1 MPHVERLA
9 KEIVTELTMKGFTAY
24 FAGGFVRDK
33 LLGIPSS
40 DIDIATN
47 ALPEEI
53 AAIFPEHFLVGAQFG
68 VCVVR
73 HKGHSFEVATFR
85 QDLLYQ
91 DGRRPEAV
99 ILRSTPEEDAKR
111 RDFTVN
117 GMFFNPLANE
127 ILDFVNGQG
136 DLKLGIIRTIGSPV
150 ARFEEDRLRMIR
162 AIRFAFRL
170 GFTIEDETKNA
181 IKRLSHTLLPSVSM
195 ERIWQEFSKIR
206 LGPRF
211 TEALQIMAELGIL
224 GCVLPPLRQVSPAS
238 IEERLSGV
246 EMVSEHV
253 PMILILSTLFN
264 KEDLAFVLGLG
275 IYLRASKEETRW
287 IELYLEIKGLF
298 ERDPNFSMRFD
309 WANLLAD
316 KRANSCLELI
326 FHKLAPAEK
335 ERAFMRLADFENRLS
350 SHIERLHKRK
360 PLCQA
365 KDLKELGI
373 SPGKKMGAL
382 LQRAERLAVELDL
395 NDRQEVIKRLMQD
408 PSWIESS

>member
-9 KEIVTELTMKGFTAY
+9 KEIVTTLTSKGFTAY
-24 FAGGFVRDK
+24 YAGGFVRDK

-40 DIDIATN
+40 DIDIATD

-53 AAIFPEHFLVGAQFG
+53 AALFPEHFLVGAQFG

-85 QDLLYQ
+85 QDLKYQ
-91 DGRRPEAV
+91 DGRRPEQV

-127 ILDFVNGQG
+127 ILDFVKGQA
-136 DLKLGIIRTIGSPV
+136 DLKLGIIRTIGSPA

-170 GFTIEDETKNA
+170 GFSIENETRQA

-211 TEALQIMAELGIL
+211 TEALLVMAELGIL
-224 GCVLPPLRQVSPAS
+224 GCVLPPLARVEHAS
-238 IEERLSGV
+238 IEERLKGL
-246 EMVSEHV
+246 EMVSQQV

-275 IYLRASKEETRW
+275 IYLRAAKEETRW
-287 IELYLEIKGLF
+287 IELYLEIKGLW
-298 ERDPNFSMRFD
+298 ERDPHFSIRFE
-309 WANLLAD
+309 WASLLAD
-316 KRANSCLELI
+316 KRANACLELI
-326 FHKLAPAEK
+326 FHKLAHNEK
-335 ERAFMRLADFENRLS
+335 EAAFRRLSDFEKRLS
-350 SHIERLHKRK
+350 PHIERLHKRK

-373 SPGKKMGAL
+373 SPGKKMGEL

-395 NDRQEVIKRLMQD
+395 NDKEEVIAKLMQD
-408 PSWIESS
+408 SSWIESN

>member
-9 KEIVTELTMKGFTAY
+9 KEIVTELSAKGFTAY
-24 FAGGFVRDK
+24 FAGGYVRDK

-40 DIDIATN
+40 DIDIATD

-53 AAIFPEHFLVGAQFG
+53 AALFPEHFLVGAQFG

-85 QDLLYQ
+85 QDVTYQ
-91 DGRRPEAV
+91 DGRRPQAV

-127 ILDFVNGQG
+127 ILDYVNGRN
-136 DLKLGIIRTIGSPV
+136 DLKLGIIRTIGSPE
-150 ARFEEDRLRMIR
+150 ARFVEDRLRMIR

-170 GFTIEDETKNA
+170 GFSIENETKRA
-181 IKRLSHTLLPSVSM
+181 ISSLSHTLLPSVSM
-195 ERIWQEFSKIR
+195 ERIWQELSKIR
-206 LGPRF
+206 RGPRF
-211 TEALQIMAELGIL
+211 TDALVTMAELGLL
-224 GCVLPPLRQVSPAS
+224 GCVLPPLSQIPRES
-238 IEERLSGV
+238 IEERLVGL
-246 EMVSEHV
+246 ETVSEQV
-253 PMILILSTLFN
+253 PMILILSALFN

-287 IELYLEIKGLF
+287 IELYLEIRGLW
-298 ERDPNFSMRFD
+298 ERDPHFSIRYE
-309 WANLLAD
+309 WATLLSD
-316 KRANSCLELI
+316 KRANSCLEVI
-326 FHKLAPAEK
+326 FHKLPAAEK
-335 ERAFMRLADFENRLS
+335 EGAFGRLVEFERQLA
-350 SHIERLHKRK
+350 SHIERLHKKK

-373 SPGKKMGAL
+373 TPGKKMGEL
-382 LQRAERLAVELDL
+382 LQRADRLAVEFDL
-395 NDRQEVIKRLMQD
+395 QSKEEVVAKLMQD